1 MLKKIVALLLALTM
15 VLSIAATAA
24 ADGAK
29 WTQTKMRPEG
39 WIKVTNEGGK
49 TLGYSPD
56 SGVAIIEDDGFAFK
70 DMNRDGKLDPYEDW
84 RLTNEERAKD
94 LASKLSV
101 EEMTP
106 LFTHGGW
113 RSFGATIEGDDL
125 KYIQEGARAGV
136 TRSAT
141 KEGNVTAAV
150 EWTNALQALCEATG
164 NWGIPAT
171 VSVDP
176 DHISHSIDQN
186 SLAATFDPEEAFRQ
200 GVEQSK
206 QYRAVGVT
214 MLLGPQIGIGTEPL
228 MTRATGTWSEDP
240 ALCRDLSDAFISGL
254 QSHLG

>member
-1 MLKKIVALLLALTM
+1 MKNMRKILAL
-15 VLSIAATAA
+15 VLALSMLLSVCGIAAAE
-24 ADGAK
+24 GK
-29 WTQTKMRPEG
+29 WTEKKMRPEG
-39 WIKVTNEGGK
+39 WIKVTQEGGK
-49 TLGYSPD
+49 TLGYSKD
-56 SGVAIIEDDGFAFK
+56 SGITIIEDDGFAFK
-70 DMNRDGKLDPYEDW
+70 DMDRDGELDAYEDW
-84 RLTNEERAKD
+84 RLTNEERARD
-94 LASKLSV
+94 LADKLEV

-113 RSFGATIEGDDL
+113 KSFGGEITGDDL
-125 KYIQEGARAGV
+125 TYIEEGGRGGV

-186 SLAATFDPEEAFRQ
+186 SLAATFDVEEAFRQ

-206 QYRAVGVT
+206 MYRAVGVT

-240 ALCRDLSDAFISGL
+240 ALCRDLTDAFTAPIR
-254 QSHLG
+254 